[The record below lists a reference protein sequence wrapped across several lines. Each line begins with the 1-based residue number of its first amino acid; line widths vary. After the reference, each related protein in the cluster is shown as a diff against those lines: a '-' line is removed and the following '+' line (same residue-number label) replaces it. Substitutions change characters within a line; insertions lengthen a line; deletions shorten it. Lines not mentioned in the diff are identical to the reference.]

1 MGLLTKIYGVTTMS
15 EDFELLTV
23 KGVRIV
29 VVNLTRATIN
39 EAKILKSIIEEQII
53 IGIRKLF
60 VDISQC
66 EFIDS
71 SFIGSLVVAQK
82 MMKEK
87 GGKIMLIDSV
97 KLDENLFHVTN
108 TIKMFEIY
116 RTREEAVESTSETKP
131 AETKPSVDSML
142 IAHPYPSLISE

>member
-23 KGVRIV
+23 KGVKIV

-39 EAKILKSIIEEQII
+39 KSKILKSIIEEQII
-53 IGIRKLF
+53 FGVKKLF

-71 SFIGSLVVAQK
+71 SFIGSLVVSQK
-82 MMKEK
+82 RMKEK
-87 GGKIMLIDSV
+87 GGKIMLIDPL

-116 RTREEAVESTSETKP
+116 RAREEAIESTCETKL
-131 AETKPSVDSML
+131 SFDSM
-142 IAHPYPSLISE
+142 INVHQSII

>member
-1 MGLLTKIYGVTTMS
+1 MS

-23 KGVRIV
+23 KGVKIV

-39 EAKILKSIIEEQII
+39 EARILKSIIEEQII
-53 IGIRKLF
+53 IGVRKLF
-60 VDISQC
+60 VDIGQC

-87 GGKIMLIDSV
+87 GGKIMLIDPV

-116 RTREEAVESTSETKP
+116 RTREEAIESNYDPKHREMTLSF
-131 AETKPSVDSML
+131 DSM
-142 IAHPYPSLISE
+142 INVHQSII